1 MEQNHHFW
9 WTKILPLGFCG
20 QARAP
25 TNGDISE
32 YCRPSAGLMMCC
44 LNASILNPN
53 ILQIHTDWPSPM
65 RNKGVFFVKKEKKPM
80 PAENFDFAEHMAV
93 GDIYPNV
100 LGFNYSVLFVISIEY
115 ATCKKF
121 QTTFVPGLRKFLYPS
136 SIIQITWRNSLP
148 A

>member
-1 MEQNHHFW
+1 
-9 WTKILPLGFCG
+9 
-20 QARAP
+20 
-25 TNGDISE
+25 
-32 YCRPSAGLMMCC
+32 MCC

-100 LGFNYSVLFVISIEY
+100 LGFIQFLFVLNIIICNMQKISDYLCSWVEEVLVPIFNNPDNM
-115 ATCKKF
+115 KKF
-121 QTTFVPGLRKFLYPS
+121 PS
-136 SIIQITWRNSLP
+136 CIAYGRIS
-148 A
+148 

>member
-1 MEQNHHFW
+1 
-9 WTKILPLGFCG
+9 
-20 QARAP
+20 
-25 TNGDISE
+25 
-32 YCRPSAGLMMCC
+32 MCC

-100 LGFNYSVLFVISIEY
+100 LGLNNSVFIYIEY
-115 ATCKKF
+115 EMCKKI
-121 QTTFVPGLRKFLYPS
+121 QTTFVPGWKKFLCPS
-136 SIIQITWRNSLP
+136 SIIQIT
-148 A
+148 